1 MTIQTDIAN
10 FRIDNACTIAQ
21 LPDTVALRYYN
32 DSRDIVIDR
41 IVQEKEDF
49 FYNEMF
55 VDTVIGKREYVLP
68 KRGDLAEDGVTTL
81 DGIKKIKE
89 VGMKTKAT
97 DTVYTKL
104 PIRNTDVLEY
114 DLLSY
119 SEATNV
125 SPFYVLSDTS
135 VFVYPT
141 PTEDVNAGLVFY
153 SIMQPKKVILTD
165 TETLSD
171 NINKVIL
178 LGLAQ
183 RWFTSQKQ
191 YDYAQAAEV
200 AFNRELS
207 RVGTSLSGRVQSPKQ
222 RTTPNLLR
230 YT

>member
-1 MTIQTDIAN
+1 MTITDVLAD
-10 FRIDNACTIAQ
+10 FRIDNACTITQ

-32 DSRDIVIDR
+32 DARDIVIDR

-49 FYNEMF
+49 FYNELT
-55 VDTVIGKREYVLP
+55 VDTLIGKREYLLP
-68 KRGDLAEDGVTTL
+68 KRGDLAEDGVTVL

-89 VGMKTKAT
+89 IGFKSKST
-97 DTVYTKL
+97 DIVYTKL

-135 VFVYPT
+135 VFIYPS
-141 PTEDVNAGLVFY
+141 PTEDIDAGLCFY
-153 SIMQPKKVILTD
+153 SIMQPKKLILTD

-171 NINKVIL
+171 NISKVVL

-191 YDYAQAAEV
+191 YDYANVAQAS
-200 AFNRELS
+200 FDKELS